1 MNQDFFYKY
10 IDKHSY
16 LYLNEVIL
24 EIVDSH
30 LPKFKA
36 VDTSLLV
43 EHLPEAYSQGFMD
56 CLEVIYFLQDFANI
70 SLDEFFKK

>member
-1 MNQDFFYKY
+1 MNQNIFYKY
-10 IDKHSY
+10 IDKRSY
-16 LYLNEVIL
+16 EFLNEVIL
-24 EIVDSH
+24 EIVDAN
-30 LPKFKA
+30 LPKFQK